1 MNGQEALKVIDRLL
15 EQQRQPTL
23 KDIQRSILLQVL
35 ERHSYQS
42 IAQELEYE
50 TDYIKHVAAHLWQL
64 LSRLV
69 GEKVTKG
76 NVESIVQ
83 CYRASCS
90 IADWGEAIDVS
101 QFYGREKDLQ
111 TLTDWI
117 LADCRLVGIF
127 GLGGVGKTALSVKL
141 AQQLESQ
148 FKCVVWR
155 SLRQVPTPKDLLTEI
170 LSVLT
175 GTEVLENSC
184 TLLMQQL
191 REKRCLI
198 ILDNLES
205 ILQPGENSGEYLAG
219 YEAYGQFFDRS
230 ADEKHQSCL
239 ILTGREKPHGITL
252 REGVNLPVKSIQLAG
267 LSIVAAQNVLADKG
281 IVNCIQQQTLINHF
295 SGNPLA
301 LKISATVIQNLFAGN
316 IQTFLAQGIVV
327 FGSLWELLDRQFER
341 LSTLQQEVMYWL
353 AINREGVTPA
363 RLQVELL
370 RSVTL
375 PKLLVALEILKDR
388 SLIETTDRGL
398 TQQPVVMEY
407 VTERFIER
415 IEREIITGELQL
427 FITHYLI
434 EAQIKDRRRDT
445 QTQLIL
451 HPLIDRLSSHFVTQ
465 DRLKQHLWQLLK
477 TFQYRSPEYLG
488 YAGENI
494 LNLFGCLITDSQDYN
509 PNFSTIKL
517 PRILPD
523 TLSNSNKKIQVGNLK
538 N

>member
-50 TDYIKHVAAHLWQL
+50 TDYIKHVAAQLWQR

-69 GEKVTKG
+69 REKVTKG
-76 NVESIVQ
+76 NVESILQ
-83 CYRASCS
+83 RYRSSCS
-90 IADWGEAIDVS
+90 ISDWGEAIDVS
-101 QFYGREKDLQ
+101 QFYGRKRDLQ
-111 TLTDWI
+111 TLADWI

-155 SLRQVPTPKDLLTEI
+155 SLRQAPTPKDLLTEI
-170 LSVLT
+170 LPILT

-219 YEAYGQFFDRS
+219 YEAYGEFFDRI

-252 REGVNLPVKSIQLAG
+252 REGVNLPVKSIQLTG

-301 LKISATVIQNLFAGN
+301 LKISATVIQNLFAGD
-316 IQTFLAQGIVV
+316 IQTFLAQGIFV

-341 LSTLQQEVMYWL
+341 LSALQQEVMYWL
-353 AINREGVTPA
+353 AINREGVTTA
-363 RLQVELL
+363 KLQAELL
-370 RSVTL
+370 QSVTL

-407 VTERFIER
+407 VTERFIDR

-427 FITHYLI
+427 FRTHFLI
-434 EAQIKDRRRDT
+434 EAQIKYRRRDA

-451 HPLIDRLSSHFVTQ
+451 QPLIDRLSSHFVTQ

-477 TFQYRSPEYLG
+477 TFQYRSTEYLG
-488 YAGENI
+488 YAGENL
-494 LNLFGCLITDSQDYN
+494 LNLFVCLSTDPQDYN

-517 PRILPD
+517 QRILPN
-523 TLSNSNKKIQVGNLK
+523 TLSNSTEKIQIGNLK